1 MKGNALETVSAR
13 QFWNSRYDREDY
25 LFGEAP
31 NAFLTGQVALLKAG
45 MNALAVADGEG
56 RNGVW
61 LAQMGLTVTTTD
73 IAPRAVHK
81 ALALAARRGVSI
93 DARLADL
100 DQWTWPQ
107 GAYDVVVAIFIQFA
121 PPAARQRLFAQMKAA
136 VRSGGLILLQGY
148 RPEQLAYGTGGPAQI
163 ENLYTEALLRE
174 AFADFDILHL
184 ESHDSDVSE
193 GSGHHG
199 RSALIDLVAR
209 RQ

>member
-1 MKGNALETVSAR
+1 LEPVSAR
-13 QFWNSRYDREDY
+13 QFWDSRYDREDY

-31 NAFLTGQVALLKAG
+31 NAFLAGQVDWLRAG
-45 MNALAVADGEG
+45 MSALAVADGEG

-73 IAPRAVHK
+73 IAPRAVQK

-93 DARLADL
+93 DAEVADL
-100 DQWTWPQ
+100 DQWAWPRD
-107 GAYDVVVAIFIQFA
+107 AHDVVVAIFIQFA
-121 PPAARQRLFAQMKAA
+121 PPAARRRLFANMKAA
-136 VRSGGLILLQGY
+136 VRSGGFILLQGY
-148 RPEQLAYGTGGPAQI
+148 RPEQLTYGTGGPSQI
-163 ENLYTEALLRE
+163 ENLYTEALLRD

-184 ESHDSDVSE
+184 ESHNSDVSE

-209 RQ
+209 RP